1 MTEENTSTVG
11 YMNPPEHTRFK
22 KGKSGNPLGRP
33 RKREDLNTV
42 LHRVLKRKVRV
53 KDNDQKLPIRDAL
66 MWKLRDLALNG
77 DKQAIALQRRIIDE
91 SGIAD
96 PNAYTPEEDKKQM
109 LRALKKIREYMEQ
122 KEEDRE
128 QKE

>member
-1 MTEENTSTVG
+1 MTDETTPNVG

-22 KGKSGNPLGRP
+22 KGTSGPPRGRP

-42 LHRVLKRKVRV
+42 LHRVLNRKVRV

-77 DKQAIALQRRIIDE
+77 DKQAMSLQRRIIDE
-91 SGIAD
+91 SGITD
-96 PNAYTPEEDKKQM
+96 PNAYSLEEEKRQM
-109 LRALKKIREYMEQ
+109 LRALEAMGINVIR
-122 KEEDRE
+122 DN
-128 QKE
+128 